1 MKRCGAVPTCCVVI
15 LGLGTLWGPQAET
28 QTDRCLHR
36 TVPVTVLD
44 PAGRF
49 VTNLSVA
56 DFEAKFRGKPVQ
68 ILGLTRDTNPRRV
81 LILLDVSGSMLT
93 TERHKWQ
100 MTLEVVGDAVAHLPA
115 ETRVALSI
123 FDERIRESLGF
134 SAGRKAVAERVIA
147 LKAGASALPSKTRR
161 TALWDSLLKAVSL
174 FGQPRPGDAVYL
186 ISDGGDNLSKTSP
199 RQVEEAFLE
208 AHARLFT
215 FLLISRSQ
223 LGYLMPGEQE
233 GLNALKEISESTG
246 GDHIVLAV
254 GGKTERF
261 VFQLGKDVRAA
272 VVRAAQDIYAQM
284 KDMSWLEISLPVS
297 VDRPRE
303 WSLQLNRRQN
313 KGFQH
318 FELRYPHKLLP
329 CSVSLQVD

>member
-1 MKRCGAVPTCCVVI
+1 MTYVCCAVI
-15 LGLGTLWGPQAET
+15 LWLGTLRGHQGEA
-28 QTDRCLHR
+28 QTDQCLHR

-93 TERHKWQ
+93 TERGKWQ
-100 MTLEVVGDAVAHLPA
+100 MALEVVGDAVAHLPA

-123 FDERIRESLGF
+123 FDERIRESLDF

-147 LKAGASALPSKTRR
+147 LKAGANALPSKTRR

-174 FGQPRPGDAVYL
+174 FGQPGPGDAVYL

-208 AHARLFT
+208 AGARLFT

-223 LGYLMPGEQE
+223 LGYLMPDEQQ
-233 GLNALKEISESTG
+233 GLNALKELSESTG

-254 GGKTERF
+254 GGKTGRF
-261 VFQLGKDVRAA
+261 VFHLGKDARAA

-284 KDMSWLEISLPVS
+284 KDMSWLEISLPLS
-297 VDRPRE
+297 VDKPRE
-303 WSLQLNRRQN
+303 WSLQLNLGQN
-313 KGFQH
+313 KVLQR

-329 CSVSLQVD
+329 CSVSLHDN